1 MLPRRVMKKER
12 ATLTIRSSIMNFAL
26 MISHLPAVQHAQYV
40 LESSRAQ
47 KAWGKNY
54 GFFRRLSRLFDN

>member
-1 MLPRRVMKKER
+1 
-12 ATLTIRSSIMNFAL
+12 MNFAL

-40 LESSRAQ
+40 LESTHAQ
-47 KAWGKNY
+47 RAWGKKY